1 MKWKF
6 MAKTVA
12 AITALLSMK
21 ELPIDGEN
29 KALNLS
35 AEQRQKIVDA
45 LGEKMADEAIKGIDA
60 EIKNLA
66 QNNLDL
72 KAIQDE
78 IDAMKRAQNTRKF
91 KD

>member
-45 LGEKMADEAIKGIDA
+45 LGEKMAE
-60 EIKNLA
+60 
-66 QNNLDL
+66 
-72 KAIQDE
+72 
-78 IDAMKRAQNTRKF
+78 
-91 KD
+91 

>member
-6 MAKTVA
+6 MARTVA

-66 QNNLDL
+66 QNNHDL
-72 KAIQDE
+72 KVSNVAFKIKKQDW
-78 IDAMKRAQNTRKF
+78 N
-91 KD
+91 